1 MERTE
6 RRHQTPEQEHHEAM
20 IVFWW
25 LCAIAAACFIWV
37 ANRGLHLRVAQIAAV
52 LAVVGLP
59 LFYLV
64 TLIKYHLEL
73 PRLMEKQWPRPRL
86 FVSCK
91 KDRRAVQLA
100 DKTGDILLGY
110 ENDLKPVIWTQDQRA
125 MQTNLPGMSGAGK
138 TTTLK
143 NVIEQDIRH
152 GHPLIY
158 FDGKGDKELVLQI
171 WNMAFAAG
179 RGDDVRIIDPT
190 HPEISDKFNPFFSA
204 DGYLQARVGSVF
216 DSLGASQVA
225 DQFFA
230 EHQRA
235 FLNAVT
241 TILEHSGKQFGFW
254 DVLVACQQEE
264 IMTRMIENV
273 RHRVMS
279 DPNLPDHKKNG
290 FMLQAAWLKSNYDD
304 KNWPTLIRG
313 LMNSMLP
320 FVGDSLA
327 LITGACDNLVTFE
340 EIAEKKQILIV
351 SMNLGTDS
359 QPARALG
366 KILMRNL
373 QFMIASRYNEYKLN
387 QKHPFISIIL
397 DEFGLYAYLDFKNII
412 HTARQANAGFI
423 FSFQSI
429 DQLSND
435 VGPAFASDMAT
446 ATNTK
451 FMMRIASEDTARTF
465 LQASASVPT
474 ERVSV
479 RVEKGN
485 VLDASPYVE
494 EGSGTRQESMETRVK
509 DHQVKMLPTGQM
521 MALLPDHGIGVA
533 VKHVHVRR
541 TLEAALAV
549 LPEWLPALKT
559 PKRDSM
565 ALNLRMDA
573 GNSGDSGS
581 NGTGRRRKANAVDP
595 GFGEG
600 VRAIL
605 GGSHAASVRTT
616 SNTTSRASTPRS

>member
-1 MERTE
+1 MERVQ
-6 RRHQTPEQEHHEAM
+6 RRYQTPEEEHHEAM
-20 IVFWW
+20 TVFFW
-25 LCAIAAACFIWV
+25 LCAIVAVAFIWV
-37 ANRGLHLRVAQIAAV
+37 AIRGLHLHIAQVAAV
-52 LAVVGLP
+52 LAFFGLP
-59 LFYLV
+59 LYYVV
-64 TLIKYHLEL
+64 TLIRYHLDL
-73 PRLMEKQWPRPRL
+73 PRLMAKQWPRPSL

-91 KDRRAVQLA
+91 KDRQAVKEA
-100 DKTGDILLGY
+100 DKTGDILLGF
-110 ENDLKPVIWTQDQRA
+110 EHDRKPVIWTMDQRA
-125 MQTNLPGMSGAGK
+125 MQTNLPGISGAGK

-143 NVIEQDIRH
+143 NIIEQDIRH
-152 GHPLIY
+152 GHPLVY
-158 FDGKGDKELVLQI
+158 FDGKGDKELVLQL

-190 HPEISDKFNPFFSA
+190 HPDISDKFNPFYAA
-204 DGYLQARVGSVF
+204 DGFLQARVGSVF

-241 TILEHSGKQFGFW
+241 AILEYSGKQFTFW
-254 DVLVACQQEE
+254 DVLVACQQEDV
-264 IMTRMIENV
+264 MTRMIENV
-273 RHRVMS
+273 RQRVET
-279 DPNLPDHKKNG
+279 DPSIPDHKKNG
-290 FMLQAAWLKSNYDD
+290 FLLQAAWLKSNYDD

-313 LMNSMLP
+313 LLNSMLP

-327 LITGACDNLVTFE
+327 LITGYCDNLVTFE
-340 EIAEKKQILIV
+340 DVAEKKLILIV

-397 DEFGLYAYLDFKNII
+397 DEFGLYAYEGFKNII

-429 DQLSND
+429 DQLTND

-451 FMMRIASEDTARTF
+451 LMMRISSEDTARTF
-465 LQASASVPT
+465 LQASASVAT
-474 ERVSV
+474 ERVSL
-479 RVEKGN
+479 RVEKGS
-485 VLDASPYVE
+485 VLDSTPYVE
-494 EGSGTRQESMETRVK
+494 EGSGTRQESLETRVK
-509 DHQVKMLPTGQM
+509 DQQVKMLPTGQM

-533 VKHVHVRR
+533 VKHIHVRR

-549 LPEWLPALKT
+549 LPEWLPVLKT
-559 PKRDSM
+559 PKRESV
-565 ALNLRMDA
+565 ALNLRMEL
-573 GNSGDSGS
+573 GESGASGGS
-581 NGTGRRRKANAVDP
+581 GVGRRRKSNAVDS

-605 GGSHAASVRTT
+605 GSSHGASLRTT
-616 SNTTSRASTPRS
+616 TTRAGIPPSSRS